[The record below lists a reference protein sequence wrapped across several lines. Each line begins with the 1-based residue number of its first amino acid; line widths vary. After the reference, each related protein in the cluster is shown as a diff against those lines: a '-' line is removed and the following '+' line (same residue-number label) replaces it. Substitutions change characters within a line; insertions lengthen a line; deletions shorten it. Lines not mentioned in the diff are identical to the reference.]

1 MRSPSRVRSRRPG
14 ATLLSGSRYA
24 RTWRLAQ
31 RLQAQSETREDYIEA
46 VLRYLGGDD
55 FTYTESPPPSAQSLD
70 GFLFDAKSGYCQQYS
85 GAMALLMRMGGVPSR
100 VSTGFTSGSYDRKAR
115 EYVVRDV
122 DAHSWVEVWYPGIG
136 WVTFDPTPAASPAR
150 SQPDE
155 DGAGAGASS
164 LPGAPDLG
172 GDIRSDPSRQVAVAE
187 EGPPW
192 TLIGFGA
199 AAAVLLLGL
208 AASLVRRHR
217 RRVAAGW
224 GPLAELERALVRARR
239 GPGPA
244 ATLAKLESAFA
255 RSPDAA
261 SYVRALRDQRYG
273 GRGDP
278 PPASGRRA
286 LRSELGRG
294 GGLAGRLRAWWA
306 LPPRGLH

>member
-1 MRSPSRVRSRRPG
+1 
-14 ATLLSGSRYA
+14 
-24 RTWRLAQ
+24 
-31 RLQAQSETREDYIEA
+31 
-46 VLRYLGGDD
+46 
-55 FTYTESPPPSAQSLD
+55 
-70 GFLFDAKSGYCQQYS
+70 
-85 GAMALLMRMGGVPSR
+85 MALLMRMGGVPSR

-199 AAAVLLLGL
+199 AAAVLLLGARGL
-208 AASLVRRHR
+208 ARAPPPPPRWPPAGARWPSSSARWSAP
-217 RRVAAGW
+217 AAG
-224 GPLAELERALVRARR
+224 PARPPR
-239 GPGPA
+239 SP
-244 ATLAKLESAFA
+244 SSSRAFA

-273 GRGDP
+273 GRGDRRRS
-278 PPASGRRA
+278 ARRA
-286 LRSELGRG
+286 QRAGAARASSARG
-294 GGLAGRLRAWWA
+294 GRHCARCGALPRRGGA
-306 LPPRGLH
+306 LPPRRRVTAAYTRARDG